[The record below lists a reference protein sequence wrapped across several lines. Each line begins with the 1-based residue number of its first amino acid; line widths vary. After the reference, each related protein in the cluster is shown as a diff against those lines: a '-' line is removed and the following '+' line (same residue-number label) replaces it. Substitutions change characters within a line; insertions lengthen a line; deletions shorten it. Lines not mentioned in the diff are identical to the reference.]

1 MWNDVLH
8 SETIAVMYGL
18 GYVSQYGIQFHN
30 VELFVFK
37 RLYFKLSFIE
47 LVYYIIQ
54 IIHYIAHDFVKQFH
68 FTDVS
73 ISADQC
79 HVLPTLPQH
88 TRKTPCHYAIP
99 NLQKCTKYNLCHYY
113 ISYIMG
119 LYLHFQYPNLFYKP
133 GDVFYSHAN
142 LKILISLLLLLLPPT
157 SSI

>member
-99 NLQKCTKYNLCHYY
+99 NLQKCTISNLLLKSCRNTVLLWYLFRGR
-113 ISYIMG
+113 S
-119 LYLHFQYPNLFYKP
+119 LHFKTHVLFLKP
-133 GDVFYSHAN
+133 GDVFQSHVTP
-142 LKILISLLLLLLPPT
+142 LILISE
-157 SSI
+157 SN